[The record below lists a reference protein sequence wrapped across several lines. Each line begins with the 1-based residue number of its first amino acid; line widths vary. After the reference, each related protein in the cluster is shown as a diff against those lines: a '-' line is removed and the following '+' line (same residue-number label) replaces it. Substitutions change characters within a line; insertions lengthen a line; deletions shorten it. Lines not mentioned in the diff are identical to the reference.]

1 MRALENDWYIVSTT
15 WQPYE
20 TLCTVFGQICGVVLI
35 FLSWNVMDSERK
47 GTRAVCVTVY
57 DSFKTEQEVKLQ
69 NDTIYVKITKFK

>member
-1 MRALENDWYIVSTT
+1 
-15 WQPYE
+15 
-20 TLCTVFGQICGVVLI
+20 
-35 FLSWNVMDSERK
+35 MDSERK